1 MNRVHM
7 VNQNKNKLP
16 RAHSGF
22 GPWLIIAVILA
33 IGAASMIAQS
43 VKAETVPECEIT
55 GAVTDNL
62 MSPERAEFMVCCENG
77 EEFTEFDMD
86 QQ

>member
-22 GPWLIIAVILA
+22 GPWLIIAVIMA
-33 IGAASMIAQS
+33 IGIGAMLASA

-62 MSPERAEFMVCCENG
+62 MSPERAEFMVCCEHG
-77 EEFTEFDMD
+77 EEFEIYDME
-86 QQ
+86 